1 MLLLLL
7 LLLLLVADAAL
18 GDQSSFRVPMA

>member
-1 MLLLLL
+1 MLLLL